1 MLKDAVPLAWALT
14 LAQSL
19 VWIDSFLLAALSSA
33 EDVGLY
39 HAAYRWVL
47 LLTGLGVYFSQAFF
61 PAIAREGASRRSELL
76 MREATR
82 VVVIGG
88 VLAAFA
94 LSGFSRPL
102 IAVVFGVGYEP
113 AQSLLGALAWL
124 LPLGIHNSLAAH
136 YLIAR
141 GRENRVLAITAM
153 VVIVNVGLNLLLIP
167 AAGPAGA
174 AAALLLAEGLSFLL
188 CLASLRELSV
198 SLKANYASLA
208 AALAAAAAGF
218 TVLSANPRIALAGA
232 AVAFIGV
239 LAAQGE
245 LSLVRLR
252 FCRDLLWRGT
262 AEGELPAR

>member
-1 MLKDAVPLAWALT
+1 M
-14 LAQSL
+14 S
-19 VWIDSFLLAALSSA
+19 LSSA
-33 EDVGLY
+33 
-39 HAAYRWVL
+39 A
-47 LLTGLGVYFSQAFF
+47 FSPPSPSPGF
-61 PAIAREGASRRSELL
+61 PG
-76 MREATR
+76 T
-82 VVVIGG
+82 
-88 VLAAFA
+88 
-94 LSGFSRPL
+94 L
-102 IAVVFGVGYEP
+102 IAAVFGVGYEP

-124 LPLGIHNSLAAH
+124 LPLGIHNSLVAH

-141 GRENRVLAITAM
+141 GRESRVLAITSM

-174 AAALLLAEGLSFLL
+174 AAALLLAESLSFLL

-208 AALAAAAAGF
+208 AALTAAAAGF

-245 LSLVRLR
+245 LSPVRLR